1 MTYSEDK
8 TAMAKDK
15 KFQYKWIFDE
25 NLAYCKETRIWC
37 LIYIDGKG
45 ILWNLC
51 RLTNTMIQLMHPKL
65 GTANQI
71 FDYRAETVKD
81 HFKKDA
87 NKQTMHKD
95 AVMT

>member
-45 ILWNLC
+45 IL
-51 RLTNTMIQLMHPKL
+51 
-65 GTANQI
+65 
-71 FDYRAETVKD
+71 
-81 HFKKDA
+81 
-87 NKQTMHKD
+87 
-95 AVMT
+95 

>member
-8 TAMAKDK
+8 TAMVKDK

-51 RLTNTMIQLMHPKL
+51 RLTNTMHPINASKTWNCEPNIRL
-65 GTANQI
+65 
-71 FDYRAETVKD
+71 
-81 HFKKDA
+81 
-87 NKQTMHKD
+87 
-95 AVMT
+95 